1 MSETWRIEEL
11 QAIAEQALE
20 AALPDADLSGRV
32 RAVPDARTIRYYT
45 TIGLLD
51 RAAEMRGRTAYY
63 GRRHVLQLVAIK
75 QLQATGLSLEQ
86 VQQKLAGATTR
97 KLVDL
102 AGLPTDFWDRPLL
115 KKVSRNEPP
124 MPAAAPLAAVQIAER
139 ANFWAAP
146 AVPAPEL
153 PVIEAMAEPLACLR
167 VPLAPGVSLEL
178 TGTAATQLTPDNAAA
193 LRPALEQLA
202 QELKRLGIHS

>member
-11 QAIAEQALE
+11 QAVAELALA
-20 AALPDADLSGRV
+20 AALPAADHSGRV

-45 TIGLLD
+45 TVGLLD

-75 QLQATGLSLEQ
+75 QLQAAGLTLEQ

-102 AGLPTDFWDRPLL
+102 AALPADFWD
-115 KKVSRNEPP
+115 
-124 MPAAAPLAAVQIAER
+124 
-139 ANFWAAP
+139 
-146 AVPAPEL
+146 
-153 PVIEAMAEPLACLR
+153 
-167 VPLAPGVSLEL
+167 
-178 TGTAATQLTPDNAAA
+178 QL
-193 LRPALEQLA
+193 
-202 QELKRLGIHS
+202 